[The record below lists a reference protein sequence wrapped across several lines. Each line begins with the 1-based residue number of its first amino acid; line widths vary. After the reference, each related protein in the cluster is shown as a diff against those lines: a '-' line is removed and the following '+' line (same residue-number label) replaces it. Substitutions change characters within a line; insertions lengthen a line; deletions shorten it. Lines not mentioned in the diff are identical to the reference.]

1 MKKQVQEMEF
11 TKASSKGQ
19 VVIPTKIRKRL
30 DIKEGS
36 VFAVAAEKDMI
47 VLKKVESG
55 LSAEDLRSLRLVEE
69 AWRDIAE
76 GRYSVR
82 SKEAFFKE
90 LKEWKR
96 SGQ

>member
-1 MKKQVQEMEF
+1 MEF

-36 VFAVAAEKDMI
+36 ILAVAAEKGMI

-55 LSAEDLRSLRLVEE
+55 LSAEDLRSLKLVEE
-69 AWRDIAE
+69 AWRDIEE

-82 SKEAFFKE
+82 SKQAFFKE
-90 LKEWKR
+90 LKEW
-96 SGQ
+96 